1 MGLDEKSRGAR
12 KKILKLR
19 QCLPITSSVL
29 NASSCYEAIPIVKD
43 DRSTSRIERR
53 MELNGIHLPFVPV
66 GGVQKLQS
74 TPQVTSSTPSTP
86 FANILQNEL
95 ESLKFSNHAQARLNS
110 RDIQLSQ
117 DDMKR
122 LESAVTKAGEKGAND
137 SLVMLRDM
145 AFIVSV
151 RNRTVITALKGEQA
165 QNNVFTNID
174 SAVVA

>member
-1 MGLDEKSRGAR
+1 
-12 KKILKLR
+12 
-19 QCLPITSSVL
+19 
-29 NASSCYEAIPIVKD
+29 
-43 DRSTSRIERR
+43 
-53 MELNGIHLPFVPV
+53 MELNGINLPFVPV

-74 TPQVTSSTPSTP
+74 TPQVSSPTPQTP
-86 FANILQNEL
+86 FANILQTEL
-95 ESLKFSNHAQARLNS
+95 ESIKFSNHAQARLNS
-110 RDIQLSQ
+110 RDIQLST

-122 LESAVTKAGEKGAND
+122 LENAVSKAGDKGAKD

-151 RNRTVITALKGEQA
+151 PNRTVITAMKGEQA